1 MSGKYFLVTG
11 SNGMLGSNLVDHLQ
25 FKQIV
30 GYDSLSLDITDSNLV
45 NDILTKEKPDVIIH
59 AAAYTNVEDCEIN
72 QDKAYKINTLGTQN
86 LVNYCIRKDVLFI
99 YISSTGVYG
108 KQKFKEAYT
117 EFDDVNPT
125 TIHHKSK
132 FEAEKIVRN
141 HLSKFLILRT
151 GWLFGGGY

>member
-72 QDKAYKINTLGTQN
+72 QDKAYKITAIMPAFIPNNFLVTTNIGNTN
-86 LVNYCIRKDVLFI
+86 KAPMAIKNHCI
-99 YISSTGVYG
+99 S
-108 KQKFKEAYT
+108 
-117 EFDDVNPT
+117 
-125 TIHHKSK
+125 
-132 FEAEKIVRN
+132 
-141 HLSKFLILRT
+141 
-151 GWLFGGGY
+151 